1 MELRASFVWQL
12 FSPEEFSPI
21 ATEEL
26 RRALFLSCVSPR
38 LLEVQGGALYCF
50 ASKHFISLPEVCNQT
65 ESEHDRTETYYHDDS
80 YKGRYARFI
89 TNEGVVTRVHRDCI

>member
-1 MELRASFVWQL
+1 MGLRASFVWQL

-38 LLEVQGGALYCF
+38 LLEVQGDALYCF

-65 ESEHDRTETYYHDDS
+65 ESERDRTETYYHANS
-80 YKGRYARFI
+80 YKVRCARAL
-89 TNEGVVTRVHRDCI
+89 TTDGVVTRVHGDCI